1 MDACRNDREGRSR
14 RTHPGG
20 LGDGN
25 KLASG
30 AHRWWPVFRSFVS
43 STRSQGEKSPGYGYA
58 CYVQK
63 RRLTSLISDEN
74 ENEFDPFFSL
84 SPSLRR
90 LLFVS
95 ATVSFSLSLS
105 LLPSLTSVLSMRP
118 CPQVIFF
125 LRLQSIRIA
134 SFLNILNFKE
144 IFEFEN
150 LMKKLINFEESTD
163 DLGFLTTE

>member
-1 MDACRNDREGRSR
+1 
-14 RTHPGG
+14 
-20 LGDGN
+20 
-25 KLASG
+25 
-30 AHRWWPVFRSFVS
+30 
-43 STRSQGEKSPGYGYA
+43 
-58 CYVQK
+58 
-63 RRLTSLISDEN
+63 
-74 ENEFDPFFSL
+74 
-84 SPSLRR
+84 
-90 LLFVS
+90 
-95 ATVSFSLSLS
+95 
-105 LLPSLTSVLSMRP
+105 MRP